1 MWKIQV
7 LFVISIFLQLTNF
20 DNYPHFIH
28 NLWITKFYKKLHLFV
43 DKIQQ
48 M

>member
-1 MWKIQV
+1 MWEIQV
-7 LFVISIFLQLTNF
+7 SFVISIFLQLTNF
-20 DNYPHFIH
+20 DNYPHVI
-28 NLWITKFYKKLHLFV
+28 NKVGITKFYKKLHLFV